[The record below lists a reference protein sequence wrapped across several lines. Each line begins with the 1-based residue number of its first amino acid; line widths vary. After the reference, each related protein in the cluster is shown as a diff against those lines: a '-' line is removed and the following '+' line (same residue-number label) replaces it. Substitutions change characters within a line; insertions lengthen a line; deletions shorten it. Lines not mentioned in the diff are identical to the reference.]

1 MSWSETELKVIRW
14 AEARGII
21 QNSTAQAQWIKADE
35 EMGELWAAL
44 EANDR
49 TEIIDAIGDTMVC
62 LINLAAILDLDVT
75 KCLEAAYEQIK
86 DRRGHMNSEGIFVK
100 EAT

>member
-1 MSWSETELKVIRW
+1 MSWAETELKVIRW

-35 EMGELWAAL
+35 EMGELWEAL

-49 TEIIDAIGDTMVC
+49 SETIDAIGDTMVC
-62 LINLAAILDLDVT
+62 LINMAAILDLDVT

-86 DRRGHMNSEGIFVK
+86 DRKGHMNEAGIFVK
-100 EAT
+100 EST